1 MPRGATSGPR
11 RAGPRA
17 GRLSRPSCRHLPA
30 RSTPLPAD
38 AHEEFLEVLPGPKR
52 ILVGEAPPVDD
63 ADGVRHLLHL
73 GEDVARD
80 DHRRTRRREA
90 ADLVAQLLDADG
102 VEAVGGLVE
111 HEQAWPGDQRQ
122 REPQALPH
130 AHREA
135 PGALLPGVR
144 EVHGGEHL
152 IYAALGKA
160 QQRGAHAQ
168 VLARGEVGVE
178 RRLLDEAA
186 DCVEVL
192 AAPGVP
198 GKEDLP
204 GRRPQHPAD
213 HLERSRLAGAVGTEQ
228 PVHLALAD
236 MKTHVGHGVLRL
248 VAAAEALG
256 EPARL
261 EHVTHGFIL
270 SLPDARAESPCPRA
284 LPFGFTSM
292 VGRVS
297 NEAIT
302 AVGLFWRQPFST
314 RTPLMVCLS

>member
-80 DHRRTRRREA
+80 DHRRARRREA

-102 VEAVGGLVE
+102 VEAVGRLVE
-111 HEQAWPGDQRQ
+111 HEQTWPGDQRQ

-144 EVHGGEHL
+144 EVHGAEHL
-152 IYAALGKA
+152 IYAALWNA
-160 QQRGAHAQ
+160 QQPGAHAQ

-204 GRRPQHPAD
+204 DRRPQHPAD
-213 HLERSRLAGAVGTEQ
+213 HLERCRLAGAVGAEQ

-236 MKTHVGHGVLRL
+236 MKAHVGYGVLRL
-248 VAAAEALG
+248 VATAEALG

-261 EHVTHGFIL
+261 EHVTHGFVL
-270 SLPDARAESPCPRA
+270 SLPGARAESPCPCA
-284 LPFGFTSM
+284 LPFGFTIH
-292 VGRVS
+292 GGAR
-297 NEAIT
+297 
-302 AVGLFWRQPFST
+302 F
-314 RTPLMVCLS
+314 

>member
-1 MPRGATSGPR
+1 MIPMVSAICCTSERMGSKTITVVPAAAKPRIW
-11 RAGPRA
+11 
-17 GRLSRPSCRHLPA
+17 SRS
-30 RSTPLPAD
+30 
-38 AHEEFLEVLPGPKR
+38 
-52 ILVGEAPPVDD
+52 
-63 ADGVRHLLHL
+63 
-73 GEDVARD
+73 
-80 DHRRTRRREA
+80 
-90 ADLVAQLLDADG
+90 LDADG
-102 VEAVGGLVE
+102 VEAVGGLIE

-135 PGALLPGVR
+135 PGALLPGVH

-160 QQRGAHAQ
+160 QQCGAHAQ
-168 VLARGEVGVE
+168 VLARGEVGVK
-178 RRLLDEAA
+178 RRLLDETA

-198 GKEDLP
+198 GKENLP

-213 HLERSRLAGAVGTEQ
+213 HLERCRLAGAVGTEQ

-236 MKTHVGHGVLRL
+236 MKAHVGHGVLRL

-270 SLPDARAESPCPRA
+270 SLPGARAESPRPRA
-284 LPFGFTSM
+284 LPFGFTIH
-292 VGRVS
+292 GGAR
-297 NEAIT
+297 
-302 AVGLFWRQPFST
+302 F
-314 RTPLMVCLS
+314 